1 MSFVGTVRRDG
12 TTTGTVP
19 DVNPSSIV
27 AVSGTPTRST
37 HGSCVNMDAC
47 TFPVSSYTLRPE
59 FVLIIVDNFLSMA
72 DIYIVIHDVL

>member
-1 MSFVGTVRRDG
+1 MSFVEAVRRDG

-47 TFPVSSYTLRPE
+47 TFPVSSCTSSRGCSDHCGESFDYKLLYCDT
-59 FVLIIVDNFLSMA
+59 
-72 DIYIVIHDVL
+72 